1 MIRAV
6 VRSLLV
12 VSLLAGVGYAE
23 TPAPAAPAATS
34 VTKAPKAK
42 KHHKKKARK
51 AKHKRHHKAKGKLPS
66 ATPAPSPAQ

>member
-12 VSLLAGVGYAE
+12 VCTLAGVSYAE

-34 VTKAPKAK
+34 VTKAK
-42 KHHKKKARK
+42 KHHHKKKVAKARR
-51 AKHKRHHKAKGKLPS
+51 KRHHHKAKAKLPS
-66 ATPAPSPAQ
+66 ATPAATPAQ